1 MALFNQTKVLRTLKQ
16 TGRKPKSLRADMSIK
31 ALKPGKRKTA
41 WGTFY
46 WEGRRNRS
54 DAKPRNYPYPSL

>member
-1 MALFNQTKVLRTLKQ
+1 MIFNQTKVLRTLKQ

-31 ALKPGKRKTA
+31 ALKPGKRRTA

-46 WEGRRNRS
+46 WETRPAHS
-54 DAKPRNYPYPSL
+54 DKNPKKGL